1 MKFTKETLRRVIR
14 TFLQAV
20 IAYIAVNLVAVD
32 FTSGK
37 EVAKSALIGLCVSA
51 LSAGISAVMNL
62 EKPQDDNEDISECGG
77 SSTLDDFIS
86 KYKVGKSYAY
96 NGTYKGEC
104 VSLVK
109 CFIDEVLDKTPQ
121 AIGNAKDYWAK
132 RNGAYL
138 KGIFT
143 PIANT
148 PDFVPQRGDVFVRTS
163 GVYGHIGIV
172 LNATKDYFYTI
183 EQNYNGCRVI
193 KNIKHTDWRNIN
205 FLRPKNQSNIKSASS
220 KFTIG
225 KPCTL
230 TTNVK
235 IRTGAGTNCRQKK
248 VSEINAAGQ
257 RRCTSQ
263 NRNDYAVLRK
273 GIEIIPKQIKTVGN
287 DIWVELIN
295 GWVCVYYNG
304 NYYAK

>member
-1 MKFTKETLRRVIR
+1 M
-14 TFLQAV
+14 
-20 IAYIAVNLVAVD
+20 
-32 FTSGK
+32 
-37 EVAKSALIGLCVSA
+37 
-51 LSAGISAVMNL
+51 
-62 EKPQDDNEDISECGG
+62 
-77 SSTLDDFIS
+77 TLDDFIS
-86 KYKVGKSYAY
+86 KYKIGKSYAY

-109 CFIDEVLDKTPQ
+109 CYIDEVLGKTPQ

-138 KGIFT
+138 KSIFT

-148 PDFVPQRGDVFVRTS
+148 PDFVPRRGDVFVRTS

-183 EQNYNGCRVI
+183 EQNYNGCRVV
-193 KNIKHTDWRNIN
+193 KNIKHTDWNNIN
-205 FLRPKNQSNIKSASS
+205 FLRPKNQSGIAGD
-220 KFTIG
+220 FMVG
-225 KPCTL
+225 KAYTL
-230 TTNVK
+230 TSNVK

-257 RRCTSQ
+257 KRCTSR

-287 DIWVELIN
+287 DIWAQILN
-295 GWVCVYYNG
+295 GWICLKYKG
-304 NYYAK
+304 SNYVK

>member
-1 MKFTKETLRRVIR
+1 MTLNE
-14 TFLQAV
+14 FL
-20 IAYIAVNLVAVD
+20 N
-32 FTSGK
+32 T
-37 EVAKSALIGLCVSA
+37 
-51 LSAGISAVMNL
+51 
-62 EKPQDDNEDISECGG
+62 
-77 SSTLDDFIS
+77 
-86 KYKVGKSYAY
+86 YKTGKSYAY

-104 VSLVK
+104 VSFVK
-109 CFIDEVLDKTPQ
+109 LYIRDVLGASPQ
-121 AIGNAKDYWAK
+121 AIGNAKDYWGK
-132 RNGAYL
+132 RNGSYVKSL
-138 KGIFT
+138 FT

-148 PDFVPQRGDVFVRTS
+148 SDFVPQRGDVFVRTS
-163 GVYGHIGIV
+163 GTYGHIGIV
-172 LNATKDYFYTI
+172 LEATKDYYSTV
-183 EQNYNGCRVI
+183 EQNYNGCRVV
-193 KNIKHTDWRNIN
+193 KNIKHTDWRNVN

-220 KFTIG
+220 NFTVG

-235 IRTGAGTNCRQKK
+235 IRTGAGTNYRQKK
-248 VSEINAAGQ
+248 ISEINAAGQ

-295 GWVCVYYNG
+295 GWVCLKYNG